1 MIDDLDKAIKELLER
16 ELQPDLAAQ
25 IGISF
30 AAPDSDFPPQGL
42 SVPAVDLFL
51 YDVRENLELR
61 SPGWM
66 IEHRNDGTAFK
77 KRKPVRVDC
86 SYLVTAWASP
96 TSNTQAFD
104 EHHLLS
110 QVMKVLL
117 KHPTIP
123 DVLLPESLK
132 GQEPPLPA
140 TTLQPGR
147 LQSVSEFWQALG
159 GKPKAALNYTVTIG
173 VVPDV
178 EQETEVPVIDKTIKI
193 RPETD
198 LDAER
203 EGQVVGG

>member
-1 MIDDLDKAIKELLER
+1 MIDDLDKAIKQLLER

-42 SVPAVDLFL
+42 SRPAVDLFL
-51 YDVRENLELR
+51 YDVRENVELR
-61 SPGWM
+61 SPGWV
-66 IEHRNDGTAFK
+66 IEHRNDGTTFK

-96 TSNTQAFD
+96 NSTSEAFD

-117 KHPTIP
+117 RHPTIP
-123 DVLLPESLK
+123 DAVLPDSLK
-132 GQEPPLPA
+132 AQEPPLPA

-159 GKPKAALNYTVTIG
+159 GKPKAALNYTVTIA

-178 EQETEVPVIDKTIKI
+178 EQEAEVSVIDKAIKLQ
-193 RPETD
+193 PGTD
-198 LDAER
+198 LNQER
-203 EGQVVGG
+203 EEPVARG